1 MEHIEAQIDSSKG
14 GKGGLKLYEKLDHI
28 PVRDHLYMN
37 YDKEFGR

>member
-1 MEHIEAQIDSSKG
+1 MEHIEAQIDSGKIKG
-14 GKGGLKLYEKLDHI
+14 GVKLYDKLDHI

>member
-1 MEHIEAQIDSSKG
+1 MEHIEAQIESKG
-14 GKGGLKLYEKLDHI
+14 GKGLKLYEKLDHI